1 MTVQDRSRTAYEVTV
16 SGPMGPLLRAAFPEQ
31 RIAAVGPCTVLRVQ
45 VPSDREQELDLVR
58 LVGLFESARVLVQDL
73 SRVTRTRPAAA
84 TVPPT
89 PPRP

>member
-1 MTVQDRSRTAYEVTV
+1 MTVRDRSRTAYEVTV

-31 RIAAVGPCTVLRVQ
+31 RIAAVEPCTVLRVQ

-73 SRVTRTRPAAA
+73 SRVTRPAAA